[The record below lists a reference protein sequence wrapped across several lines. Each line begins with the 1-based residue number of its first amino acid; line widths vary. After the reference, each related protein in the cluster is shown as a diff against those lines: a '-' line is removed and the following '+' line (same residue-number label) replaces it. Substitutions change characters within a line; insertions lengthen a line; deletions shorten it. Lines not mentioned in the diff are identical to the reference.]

1 MRSFRARLDER
12 LARLALDPEG
22 AALGIEGFVTGCS
35 DASDFCMDS
44 DDALVQA
51 GVLDI
56 SSVCVA
62 VWSERVG

>member
-12 LARLALDPEG
+12 LERLALAPEE
-22 AALGIEGFVTGCS
+22 AALGIEGFVTGRS

-51 GVLDI
+51 DALGT

-62 VWSERVG
+62 VWSECVA